1 MYFMYVWSA
10 SVPDSL
16 VLSHWFRQ
24 PSYFYVRYLPCDIRS
39 SKIQTEKSDF
49 SHSPSTLLKGREY
62 IPIYFII
69 ITFVIILNVSNK
81 LKVKVA

>member
-1 MYFMYVWSA
+1 MYFIYVWSA
-10 SVPDSL
+10 SVPESL

-24 PSYFYVRYLPCDIRS
+24 PSYFYVRHLPRDIWS

-49 SHSPSTLLKGREY
+49 SHFPGTLLKGREY

-81 LKVKVA
+81 LKMKVA